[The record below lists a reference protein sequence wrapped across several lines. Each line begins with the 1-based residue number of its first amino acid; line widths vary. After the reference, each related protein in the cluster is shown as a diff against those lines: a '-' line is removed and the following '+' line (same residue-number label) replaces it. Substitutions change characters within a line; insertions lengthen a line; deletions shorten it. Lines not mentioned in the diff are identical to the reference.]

1 MRFPHLWRHASGQA
15 LEPKEFSG
23 EKMRDLPFL
32 KTQFLVGDTD
42 NWGHGVAVSDQY
54 PFFIHPT
61 DCSDSAEDGGGS
73 LTGWIWLSFLK
84 SAYQLSF
91 TISGQLI
98 SFWTDMQILS

>member
-1 MRFPHLWRHASGQA
+1 MRFPHLWRHASVQA

-42 NWGHGVAVSDQY
+42 NWGHGV
-54 PFFIHPT
+54 FISEDDPSFLAPT

-73 LTGWIWLSFLK
+73 LTGWIWLSSMK
-84 SAYQLSF
+84 RPYQLSL
-91 TISGQLI
+91 TISGQLS
-98 SFWTDMQILS
+98 SFWTDMQ